1 MANLNLLIAVPHSD
15 VGPRD
20 FYKLIEQS
28 IPEPRRMK
36 QLLTWCG
43 TRALPAKTGE
53 KSKDANEV
61 VAMETGM
68 CTNRLYIMGYKAKS
82 DHIARHIQEELL
94 KDFASKPELSDWF
107 SRVSIST
114 PLLSLMKLEILTH
127 DDRRMTHQRQC

>member
-1 MANLNLLIAVPHSD
+1 MYQFLFDSQEERLANLNLLIAVPHSD

-53 KSKDANEV
+53 KSKDATEV
-61 VAMETGM
+61 VAIETGM
-68 CTNRLYIMGYKAKS
+68 CTNRVSLLGYKAK
-82 DHIARHIQEELL
+82 II
-94 KDFASKPELSDWF
+94 
-107 SRVSIST
+107 
-114 PLLSLMKLEILTH
+114 M
-127 DDRRMTHQRQC
+127 